1 MIPER
6 NYIMVKVVVEK
17 SQNDYDILKIKDA
30 RFYTTNHSD
39 KFHNKVKTKGVTI
52 YVNPDDEKILT
63 AFGLKV
69 YKATDN
75 KTKEEVT
82 FVMSKFS
89 GNLQMYDTESKTKK
103 RVLFD
108 DEKPNVKGENYEFA
122 LMKFEDNDGNEFV
135 RVVAMLGKASELELQ
150 SIDYFGVD
158 DEFQSVDDE
167 K

>member
-1 MIPER
+1 
-6 NYIMVKVVVEK
+6 MVKVIVEK
-17 SQNDYDILKIKDA
+17 SKNDIDILKIQDA
-30 RFYTTNHSD
+30 RFYTTRHSD
-39 KFHNKVKTKGVTI
+39 KYDNQVKTKGITI
-52 YVNPDDEKILT
+52 YVNPSDEKILT

-75 KTKEEVT
+75 DTKEEVCFIMT
-82 FVMSKFS
+82 KFS

-108 DEKPNVKGENYEFA
+108 DTKPNVKGENYEFA
-122 LMKFEDNDGNEFV
+122 IMKFKDNSGNEFV
-135 RVVAMLGKASELELQ
+135 RVVAMLGKASDLELQ

-158 DEFQSVDDE
+158 DQFETVEDD